1 MPRSRNI
8 KPGFFAND
16 ELADCRPLA
25 RLLFIGLWTIADR
38 NGVLED
44 KPRKIKAQVLPYD
57 ECDIEQLLIEL
68 INAGFLLRFQIEG
81 RAYLHI
87 ENFKR
92 HQNPHKKED
101 SRFPEPLSEQAPD
114 KSDAG
119 TRQAPDKSDTSPA
132 DSCNLKPDSCN
143 LKPERGLLK
152 SGANPGQPSNLFS
165 VIPERWR
172 SREFEDAVSDWASK
186 RSDNGRLIGL
196 DEITLKNQLLVH
208 QNQSAEALLMMVQAA
223 AGGGWKNLRVL
234 DRQSSQEP
242 MYANLDGVAS

>member
-16 ELADCRPLA
+16 ELADCQPLT

-57 ECDIEQLLIEL
+57 ECDIEKLLAEL
-68 INAGFLLRFQIEG
+68 IKAGFLIRFQTEG
-81 RAYLHI
+81 QDYLHV

-92 HQNPHKKED
+92 HQNPHQKEE
-101 SRFPEPLSEQAPD
+101 SRFPDPPIEQALDKPD
-114 KSDAG
+114 TS
-119 TRQAPDKSDTSPA
+119 TRQASDEHASSPA
-132 DSCNLKPDSCN
+132 DSCNLNPETVN
-143 LKPERGLLK
+143 LNPERGLLE
-152 SGANPGQPSNLFS
+152 SGLSPEQLSKLFS

-172 SREFEDAVSDWASK
+172 CEELEEAVSDWARK
-186 RSDNGRLIGL
+186 RADDGKLIGL

-208 QNQSAEALLMMVQAA
+208 RDQSAGALLKMVQAA

-234 DRQSSQEP
+234 DGQSSQEP
-242 MYANLDGVAS
+242 QYANLDEVAS